1 MPSKPESKFWKR
13 LQKTT
18 LDQGVHWTRLE
29 SWAVPGVPDLHGIIN
44 GYAFWVVLKIN
55 NLKSLKSI
63 SLSPLQISWQI
74 QYCDHGGKV
83 WNLVDHPSSRT
94 VNLFWGGRAQEL
106 AMHREPLTADWSE
119 NYDSLWGERLI
130 KFILAH

>member
-29 SWAVPGVPDLHGIIN
+29 SWAVPGVPDLHGIVN
-44 GYAFWVVLKIN
+44 GYAFWVELKIN

-74 QYCDHGGKV
+74 QYCDHAAKSGTWLIILPPVLLIYFGV
-83 WNLVDHPSSRT
+83 
-94 VNLFWGGRAQEL
+94 
-106 AMHREPLTADWSE
+106 
-119 NYDSLWGERLI
+119 GER
-130 KFILAH
+130 KNWQCTESH